1 MPARAATLVLL
12 LLVLG
17 PEARAA
23 AFDDLKADL
32 ATCLRFELE
41 GARAQRAG
49 AGDAVRR
56 CAVEIERLDRAD
68 PRRLRGDQGLS
79 PSTRSV
85 LRSVLGSGGPR
96 RSGPAR

>member
-1 MPARAATLVLL
+1 MPARAALALL
-12 LLVLG
+12 CLALA

-32 ATCLRFELE
+32 AVCLRFELD
-41 GARAQRAG
+41 GARAQRG
-49 AGDAVRR
+49 SAGDAVRR

-68 PRRLRGDQGLS
+68 PRRLPGDRGLS
-79 PSTRSV
+79 PSSRSV
-85 LRSVLGSGGPR
+85 LQSVLGSGK